1 MGGDGGAGIPGGRR
15 RRRDSSHPAAV
26 AGPTSASLE
35 RRRPE
40 PGTLPAGGP
49 AGERGVLQPRELG
62 WPGTLAAQRA
72 PGDVRGVRPAGGGSA
87 ACGERALAQP

>member
-1 MGGDGGAGIPGGRR
+1 MAAPGSQAGGDGGGIQAIRRRLQDPPPRPSSGGGRN
-15 RRRDSSHPAAV
+15 
-26 AGPTSASLE
+26 
-35 RRRPE
+35 
-40 PGTLPAGGP
+40 PGTLLAGGP

-72 PGDVRGVRPAGGGSA
+72 LGDVRGVRPAGGGSA